1 MADWRSSALTSSPPH
16 QRADDLLQSS
26 LHHDRAS
33 SGEQHRVDNCS
44 TKIVSRNGGRKHKQP
59 TTEQNPAGTSQL
71 SPAAHPTSSDP
82 QGRLGEPL
90 LSKAQRQSQER
101 LNGRGEKEKPSHTSR
116 SSSHPGHNISVPSP
130 GTRGNGD
137 LLPLKAVN
145 SSRSQLSLKEKMK
158 NSVKKR
164 HKMSNDITRENEGQ
178 QELDRLLIKKV
189 KKKKKKHKRVK
200 TNHCSCQTVCSTL
213 TPPLPV
219 SSPPHKSDSYPGLRG
234 MEFAPYIHVEKHPN
248 GGALV
253 LHAFSS
259 QLKTLSEGQRQK
271 FAEEF
276 VSLSFSEDLA
286 QAAHYVMGIV
296 HGESGY
302 LPDFL
307 EYFSSK
313 FPSAPVKMEIMGK
326 KDIETTTMAQ
336 FYSQVR
342 RTYSHGTYRAG
353 AMRQISLVGAV
364 DEEVGNYFPE
374 FLGMLEQSPFLQRT
388 LPWGTLSSLSRM
400 APTDSDD
407 GPIMW
412 VRPGEQMIP
421 VADIT
426 KSPFKRRRSTNEV
439 RNLLQSLTRTSEP
452 REMLYEDRTHAHADH
467 IGQGFERQTTAAV
480 GVLKAVCFGGGV
492 EPPRVTKDV
501 VCFHAADFPYVVQRL
516 QLDLYEPP
524 LSQCVQ
530 WVDDAKL
537 NQLRREGIRY
547 ARIRLRH
554 DDVYFIPRNVVHQFK
569 TVSAVC
575 SLAWHVR
582 LTQYHNEHQEAL
594 SEETQKDKRG
604 DRNANVDTGSSV
616 KQESVRHR
624 HSINS
629 FQKTAVPSSSSS
641 SHSTLHHHSS
651 VRSSKS
657 SPVLMAAASTSLP
670 PPLASPLT
678 SSSPTPSMSEQ
689 PKLSKRDSPAQ
700 KPKLPHSSTTQ
711 QSPSS
716 VRAGGTSHSSVWTQM
731 TSYSNSGTHVCKSA
745 HLGSKTF
752 VSKSTHPNT
761 RAPASTVIQ
770 RGLRTPATTSPQD
783 TRTPATT
790 ATQNSRTPASSAKHI
805 SKTPASIA
813 APPNSR
819 TPDCTAM
826 HHDSK
831 TPTCSVTPIDSM
843 TPTSKVSAPECRSQ
857 ARLTHT
863 GLNSHANSRTQS
875 GMPALCDS
883 RTSASTAASVN
894 AASHVRLPP
903 DPRPS
908 SDSWNAGRNSMV
920 TFDAQAHAHRHY
932 TTHFSHAPLPP
943 TFTPLCTS
951 SHYSHGP
958 PASLHRPSHLPP
970 SYISHPHPS
979 SQFHLPPPH
988 PPEMTPYFAPPPSNS
1003 FYPPP
1008 FPSPTFL
1015 PPQPYVAAPP
1025 SYHQYL
1031 FPLTHPFPP
1040 PPPPPPSCS
1049 ESPPPPPPPPLPPSP

>member
-1 MADWRSSALTSSPPH
+1 MAEWRSAALTSSPPH
-16 QRADDLLQSS
+16 QRADGVTQSS
-26 LHHDRAS
+26 LHRDPAPR
-33 SGEQHRVDNCS
+33 GEQLRVDNRS
-44 TKIVSRNGGRKHKQP
+44 PKIVSRNGGGKHKLP
-59 TTEQNPAGTSQL
+59 TTEQKPAGSSQL
-71 SPAAHPTSSDP
+71 APTAPPTSS
-82 QGRLGEPL
+82 EPL
-90 LSKAQRQSQER
+90 FSKARRQSQER
-101 LNGRGEKEKPSHTSR
+101 LNGGGEKEKPSQTSR
-116 SSSHPGHNISVPSP
+116 ASRQPGNNISLLSP

-145 SSRSQLSLKEKMK
+145 SSRSQLGLKEKMK

-164 HKMSNDITRENEGQ
+164 LKMSNDIARENEGQ
-178 QELDRLLIKKV
+178 RDLDRLLMKKV

-200 TNHCSCQTVCSTL
+200 TNHCSCQTICSTL
-213 TPPLPV
+213 RPPLPL
-219 SSPPHKSDSYPGLRG
+219 SPPHKSDSYPGLRG
-234 MEFAPYIHVEKHPN
+234 LEFAPYIHVEKHPN

-259 QLKTLSEGQRQK
+259 QLETLSEGQKQK

-286 QAAHYVMGIV
+286 QVCSYSVNGGGHQLSVCLCVRACLCQAAHYVMGIV

-313 FPSAPVKMEIMGK
+313 FPSAPVKMEILGK

-336 FYSQVR
+336 FCSQVR

-374 FLGMLEQSPFLQRT
+374 FLGMLEESPFLQRT

-439 RNLLQSLTRTSEP
+439 KNLLQSLTRSSEP
-452 REMLYEDRTHAHADH
+452 REMLYEDRTRAHADH

-582 LTQYHNEHQEAL
+582 LTQYDSEHQGAPNA
-594 SEETQKDKRG
+594 ETHKDKSG
-604 DRNANVDTGSSV
+604 ERNATEDTG
-616 KQESVRHR
+616 
-624 HSINS
+624 
-629 FQKTAVPSSSSS
+629 
-641 SHSTLHHHSS
+641 
-651 VRSSKS
+651 
-657 SPVLMAAASTSLP
+657 
-670 PPLASPLT
+670 
-678 SSSPTPSMSEQ
+678 
-689 PKLSKRDSPAQ
+689 
-700 KPKLPHSSTTQ
+700 
-711 QSPSS
+711 
-716 VRAGGTSHSSVWTQM
+716 
-731 TSYSNSGTHVCKSA
+731 
-745 HLGSKTF
+745 
-752 VSKSTHPNT
+752 
-761 RAPASTVIQ
+761 
-770 RGLRTPATTSPQD
+770 
-783 TRTPATT
+783 
-790 ATQNSRTPASSAKHI
+790 
-805 SKTPASIA
+805 
-813 APPNSR
+813 
-819 TPDCTAM
+819 
-826 HHDSK
+826 
-831 TPTCSVTPIDSM
+831 
-843 TPTSKVSAPECRSQ
+843 
-857 ARLTHT
+857 
-863 GLNSHANSRTQS
+863 
-875 GMPALCDS
+875 
-883 RTSASTAASVN
+883 
-894 AASHVRLPP
+894 
-903 DPRPS
+903 
-908 SDSWNAGRNSMV
+908 
-920 TFDAQAHAHRHY
+920 
-932 TTHFSHAPLPP
+932 
-943 TFTPLCTS
+943 
-951 SHYSHGP
+951 
-958 PASLHRPSHLPP
+958 
-970 SYISHPHPS
+970 
-979 SQFHLPPPH
+979 FHLPPPH
-988 PPEMTPYFAPPPSNS
+988 QPEMTPYFAPPPSNA

-1008 FPSPTFL
+1008 FPSPPFM
-1015 PPQPYVAAPP
+1015 PAQPYVAAPP

-1031 FPLTHPFPP
+1031 FPPTHSFPP

-1049 ESPPPPPPPPLPPSP
+1049 ESPPPPPPPLPPPLPPSP